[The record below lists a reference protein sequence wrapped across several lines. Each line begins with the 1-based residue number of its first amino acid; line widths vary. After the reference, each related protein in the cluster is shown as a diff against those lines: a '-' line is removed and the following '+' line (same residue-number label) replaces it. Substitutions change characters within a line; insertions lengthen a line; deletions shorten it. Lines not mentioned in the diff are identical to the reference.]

1 MDSMKSRMDDL
12 FIFASQVKY
21 IDKHPLRV
29 VQASK
34 SLIGIDLNSPPK
46 ILLKWLEYYVKDFI
60 PNFNIQSLGS
70 SGTQAGAITF
80 AHLKNLILKKK
91 TVESHIYL
99 SYLLQVAGT
108 SHIAEYLIELG
119 VCKSP
124 GSLLLCWSA
133 LRSIQFLGEK
143 EGSLILYHC
152 ISKLLEEEEQKIN
165 SKKFLIE
172 KYEIYCHQFQI
183 RNCEMVRKA
192 KIIPHLDRL
201 VQSIEPE
208 LLQSKFPHLPAKLRK
223 MIILD
228 GSQGIICYLNSLKI
242 EDISTELIL
251 LLDALRTIL
260 NFCDNREDPVL
271 LDILNKCKGKAYA
284 K

>member
-60 PNFNIQSLGS
+60 PNFNIQPLD
-70 SGTQAGAITF
+70 SGEPPPGTITF
-80 AHLKNLILKKK
+80 AYLKNLIEKKK
-91 TVESHIYL
+91 VVESKKYL

-108 SHIAEYLIELG
+108 IQIAEYLIELG

-124 GSLLLCWSA
+124 GSLLFCWSA

-152 ISKLLEEEEQKIN
+152 ISKLLEEEEHKI
-165 SKKFLIE
+165 SSEKFLME
-172 KYEIYCHQFQI
+172 KYEVYCHQFQI
-183 RNCEMVRKA
+183 RDCEMVRKA

-208 LLQSKFPHLPAKLRK
+208 LLQSKFPHLPAILRK
-223 MIILD
+223 MIISD
-228 GSQGIICYLNSLKI
+228 GSHGIICYLTSLKI
-242 EDISTELIL
+242 EDISIELIL

-260 NFCDNREDPVL
+260 NFCDNQEDPVL
-271 LDILNKCKGKAYA
+271 LGILNKFKGKAYA